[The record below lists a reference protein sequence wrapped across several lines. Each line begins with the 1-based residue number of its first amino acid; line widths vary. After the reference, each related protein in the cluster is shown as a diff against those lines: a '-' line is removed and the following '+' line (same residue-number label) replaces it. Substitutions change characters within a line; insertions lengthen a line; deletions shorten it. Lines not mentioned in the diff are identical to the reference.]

1 MSMNNKYVVVGVVIA
16 ILISL
21 GAGVVIGKM
30 GLQQAEQNLSKAA
43 QENQTLKKQVDAL
56 TVDGDAAKKELA
68 DLKSQAGIKSQEGN
82 APALEPYMLES
93 MKRAGISDPSRLI
106 EDLKQNPSVIPE
118 EAVLGGTMGF
128 TQVALINEHW
138 VYGSYEDG
146 HIAGAAIFQWE
157 VKDSAIIWTPV
168 LVYKE

>member
-1 MSMNNKYVVVGVVIA
+1 MSMNNKVVVAGVA
-16 ILISL
+16 LALLISL
-21 GAGVVIGKM
+21 GAGVAIGKM
-30 GLQQAEQNLSKAA
+30 GLQQAEENLSKATL
-43 QENQTLKKQVDAL
+43 ENQTLKKQMDTLTADA
-56 TVDGDAAKKELA
+56 DAVKKELA
-68 DLKSQAGIKSQEGN
+68 DLKSQAGIGSLTVY
-82 APALEPYMLES
+82 APVLEPYMLES

-106 EDLKQNPSVIPE
+106 ENLKQNPSVIPE
-118 EAVLGGTMGF
+118 EAVLGGTMSF

-168 LVYKE
+168 LVFKE

>member
-1 MSMNNKYVVVGVVIA
+1 MSMNKKVVAVGVVIGL
-16 ILISL
+16 LISL
-21 GAGVVIGKM
+21 GAGVAIGKM
-30 GLQQAEQNLSKAA
+30 GLLQAEENLSKAVL
-43 QENQTLKKQVDAL
+43 ENQTLKKQVDAL
-56 TVDGDAAKKELA
+56 TVDADAAKKELA
-68 DLKSQAGIKSQEGN
+68 DLKSQAGINNQAGY
-82 APALEPYMLES
+82 APTLEPYMLES

-106 EDLKQNPSVIPE
+106 DDLKKNPSVIPE

-157 VKDSAIIWTPV
+157 VKDSAVIWTPV